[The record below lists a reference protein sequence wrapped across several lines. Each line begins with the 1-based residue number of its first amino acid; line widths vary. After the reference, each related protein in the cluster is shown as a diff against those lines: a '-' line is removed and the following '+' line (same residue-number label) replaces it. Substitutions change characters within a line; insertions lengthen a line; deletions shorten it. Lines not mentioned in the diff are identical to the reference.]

1 VWGIGLSLGGTT
13 GYAINP
19 ARDLGPRLAHALL
32 PIPGKG
38 GSNWTYAAI
47 PVLGPLTGG
56 ILAGVLV
63 HFAKL

>member
-1 VWGIGLSLGGTT
+1 MVWFSI
-13 GYAINP
+13 
-19 ARDLGPRLAHALL
+19 AHALL

-56 ILAGVLV
+56 ALAGVLL
-63 HFAKL
+63 HFAHL